1 MIQLSDVFNMVGVDG
16 CSDVATSLAMQGT
29 NQEISIPIFEIF
41 YLKILPSANSQ
52 FIAGSIAEANVLR
65 QLAGCCG
72 GVSCTLNLLDMDIL
86 TLAGVLC
93 ICTPSTGMNVFFKD
107 NIPDLADLA
116 EDVIAQLAQMAGIPV
131 NIGIGGVG
139 MDIAVQAID
148 FLFNKLV
155 DCLENNLGSTG
166 IAFRNWDELP
176 DFYDTVCGTGD
187 LGRMKQYRMATHA
200 AFI

>member
-1 MIQLSDVFNMVGVDG
+1 MIQLSDVFGMVGVDG

-29 NQEISIPIFEIF
+29 RQEISIPIFEVF

-65 QLAGCCG
+65 QLASCCG

-107 NIPDLADLA
+107 NVPELAELT
-116 EDVIAQLAQMAGIPV
+116 EDVISQLAQMAGIP
-131 NIGIGGVG
+131 IDPDVG
-139 MDIAVQAID
+139 LITTDIAVQAID

-155 DCLENNLGSTG
+155 DCLENNLSSTG
-166 IAFRNWDELP
+166 IAFRHWEELP
-176 DFYDTVCGTGD
+176 QFYEMVCQTGD
-187 LGRMKQYRMATHA
+187 LGRMKQYRIETNA